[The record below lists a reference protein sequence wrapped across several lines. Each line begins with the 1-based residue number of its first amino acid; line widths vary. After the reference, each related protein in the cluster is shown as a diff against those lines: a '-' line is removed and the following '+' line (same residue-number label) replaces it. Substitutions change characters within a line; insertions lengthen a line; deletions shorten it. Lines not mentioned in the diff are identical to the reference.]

1 MMKNLKYICLMGI
14 LLSAGVAVAG
24 DVNPVKAGQQIAK
37 MAAKSAALPVLDV
50 TTVPAHA
57 VVAMEQE
64 FLRLRSEREK
74 ELKQKIK
81 NRISTEKNWDG
92 TAQNSEDTEVDTEQ
106 SNVYMPADY
115 VTQSIEKGIVPDS
128 DKIKED
134 GQKSVEE
141 LSVKQQD
148 HWTSSAGTLE
158 TKTAYDAARKKTEQ
172 EQAIRMM
179 AEALVARKNLDE
191 SLKDIAKNSGEN
203 YDMSEAAKNLDN
215 KKGTVSAK
223 SDYNHALRQY
233 AMSALVYDQLLSV
246 EQQIVGL
253 RLQARAGKYAQGLEP
268 ISDRL
273 TEQDKKEMETGQK

>member
-14 LLSAGVAVAG
+14 LLSAGVAMAS
-24 DVNPVKAGQQIAK
+24 DVNPVKASLQLYK
-37 MAAKSAALPVLDV
+37 MARKSSALPVLDV
-50 TTVPAHA
+50 TSVPAHA

-74 ELKQKIK
+74 ELKKKIK

-92 TAQNSEDTEVDTEQ
+92 TAQNKEDTPVGSQQ
-106 SNVYMPADY
+106 SNVYMPSGFITES
-115 VTQSIEKGIVPDS
+115 VEKGIVPDS

-134 GQKSVEE
+134 GQKSVVE

-148 HWTSSAGTLE
+148 NWTSSAGTLE
-158 TKTAYDAARKKTEQ
+158 SKMAYDAARKKTEQ

-191 SLKDIAKNSGEN
+191 SLKEIAKKAGEN

-273 TEQDKKEMETGQK
+273 TEQDKKELKTDKK